1 MLMSPIESNTWLIL
15 IAAISYI
22 VGSFPSAYVVTKGMI
37 GKDIR
42 FEGSRNVGTMNAY
55 RLIQAEKSEKLAISG
70 LGLTLVGDVGK
81 GVLAIFVARWL
92 SFLGYNPEIAL
103 IIASA
108 FVILGHS
115 YPFCFKF
122 KQGGRGIATLMGVLL
137 ALNKP
142 LLLIWGGTMLLS
154 IFVAQYVMIGK
165 IKRGKFSE
173 AFSVIGSQ
181 VAGRVAGIAIALVPL
196 YFFDHQLFFPVLA
209 ATILVLVSHIIKVR
223 GHIREWVNP
232 KSKA

>member
-22 VGSFPSAYVVTKGMI
+22 AGSFPTAYVVTKGMI

-42 FEGSRNVGTMNAY
+42 FEGSRNVGGMNAY
-55 RLIQAEKSEKLAISG
+55 RLIRAEKSEKLAICG

-81 GVLAIFVARWL
+81 GMLAIAVARWL
-92 SFLGYNPEIAL
+92 GVLGYNPAIAL
-103 IIASA
+103 IIASL

-122 KQGGRGIATLMGVLL
+122 KEGGRGIATLMGVLL
-137 ALNKP
+137 ALNEP
-142 LLLIWGGTMLLS
+142 LLPIWGGTVLLS
-154 IFVAQYVMIGK
+154 IFVAQYLMTGK
-165 IKRGKFSE
+165 INWKSGSKL
-173 AFSVIGSQ
+173 FSVIGDQ

-196 YFFDHQLFFPVLA
+196 YFFDPDPKLFFPVLA
-209 ATILVLVSHIIKVR
+209 ATILVLVRHIQRVK
-223 GHIREWVNP
+223 GHIREWANR
-232 KSKA
+232 

>member
-92 SFLGYNPEIAL
+92 GFLGYNPEIAL

-122 KQGGRGIATLMGVLL
+122 KEGGRGIATLMGVLL
-137 ALNKP
+137 ALNEP
-142 LLLIWGGTMLLS
+142 LLPIWGGTVLLS
-154 IFVAQYVMIGK
+154 IFVAQYLMTGK
-165 IKRGKFSE
+165 INWKSGSKL
-173 AFSVIGSQ
+173 FSVIGDQ

-196 YFFDHQLFFPVLA
+196 YFFDPQLFFPVLA
-209 ATILVLVSHIIKVR
+209 ATILVLVRHIQRVK
-223 GHIREWVNP
+223 GHIREWANR
-232 KSKA
+232 

>member
-15 IAAISYI
+15 IAAIAYI
-22 VGSFPSAYVVTKGMI
+22 AGSFPTAYVVTKGMI

-42 FEGSRNVGTMNAY
+42 FEGSRNVGAMNAY
-55 RLIQAEKSEKLAISG
+55 RLIQAEKSGKLAASG
-70 LGLTLVGDVGK
+70 LGLTFAGDVGK
-81 GVLAIFVARWL
+81 GVLAIFMARWL

-122 KQGGRGIATLMGVLL
+122 KEGGRGIATLMGVLL

-165 IKRGKFSE
+165 IKWGKFSE
-173 AFSVIGSQ
+173 VFSVIGDQ

-196 YFFDHQLFFPVLA
+196 YFFDPQLFFPILA
-209 ATILVLVSHIIKVR
+209 ATILVLVRHVQRVR
-223 GHIREWVNP
+223 GHLREWANR
-232 KSKA
+232 

>member
-1 MLMSPIESNTWLIL
+1 MLMSPAESNTWLIL
-15 IAAISYI
+15 IAAIAYI
-22 VGSFPSAYVVTKGMI
+22 AGSFPTAYVVTRGMI

-42 FEGSRNVGTMNAY
+42 FEGSRNVGGMNAY
-55 RLIQAEKSEKLAISG
+55 RLIRDEKSGKLAVAG
-70 LGLTLVGDVGK
+70 LGLTFAGDVGK
-81 GVLAIFVARWL
+81 GVLAIFMARWL

-122 KQGGRGIATLMGVLL
+122 KEGGRGIATLMGVLL

-165 IKRGKFSE
+165 IKWGKFSE
-173 AFSVIGSQ
+173 VFSVIGDQ

-196 YFFDHQLFFPVLA
+196 YFFDPKLFFPVLA
-209 ATILVLVSHIIKVR
+209 ATILVLVRHIQRVK
-223 GHIREWVNP
+223 GHLREWANR
-232 KSKA
+232 